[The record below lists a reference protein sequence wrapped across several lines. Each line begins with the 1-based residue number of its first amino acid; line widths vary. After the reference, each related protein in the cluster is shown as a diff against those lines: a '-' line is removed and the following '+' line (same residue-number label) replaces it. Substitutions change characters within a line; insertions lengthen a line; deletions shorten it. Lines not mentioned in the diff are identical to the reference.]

1 MGFVRVAGMGEDF
14 IERVLTFGWVG
25 VRVLPR

>member
-14 IERVLTFGWVG
+14 FKMVLTFVWVG